1 MNTLDQNLIESILD
15 DESLTNGLTDE
26 YANIIID
33 WCIKEIE
40 KLLEI
45 RTAESEIK
53 PHIHKIKQT
62 ARLVCRIANDI
73 QNGEG
78 ESKIRKRIERFITNR
93 DNLNQLL
100 TLIGSDKPLAEQ
112 IQLLLNYVKH
122 LALQ

>member
-53 PHIHKIKQT
+53 PHIHKIKEI

-78 ESKIRKRIERFITNR
+78 ESKIRKRIEGFITNQ

-100 TLIGSDKPLAEQ
+100 TLIESDKSLADQ
-112 IQLLLNYVKH
+112 IQLLLNYVK
-122 LALQ
+122 